1 MITQGA
7 RMDKFRKFGPWLVAA
22 AAVAGLGVSVA
33 NYLNPQSGI
42 AGEPGTMLVIASTA
56 LLALF
61 GLLMGAARSAFF
73 RIFIM
78 VASLLNIA
86 GTAFAGYLLHS
97 TALVVLMIAALLGWL
112 FQISVRRTRPA
123 TASVS
128 R

>member
-1 MITQGA
+1 MEKSSKVGA
-7 RMDKFRKFGPWLVAA
+7 RLVAV
-22 AAVAGLGVSVA
+22 AAVAGFAVSAA

-42 AGEPGTMLVIASTA
+42 AGEPGTELVIASTA

-61 GLLMGAARSAFF
+61 GLLMSAARATPF
-73 RIFIM
+73 RIFIT
-78 VASLLNIA
+78 VSSLLNIA

-112 FQISVRRTRPA
+112 IHVSGRRTP
-123 TASVS
+123 TARLS

>member
-1 MITQGA
+1 MEKSSRIGA
-7 RMDKFRKFGPWLVAA
+7 WFMAA
-22 AAVAGLGVSVA
+22 AAVAGLAVSVA

-42 AGEPGTMLVIASTA
+42 AGEPGTVLVIASTA

-61 GLLMGAARSAFF
+61 GLLMGADRRRGAFL
-73 RIFIM
+73 RIFFL
-78 VASLLNIA
+78 VSALLNIA

-97 TALVVLMIAALLGWL
+97 TALVVLMMAALLGWL
-112 FQISVRRTRPA
+112 LHLFGRRNAVA